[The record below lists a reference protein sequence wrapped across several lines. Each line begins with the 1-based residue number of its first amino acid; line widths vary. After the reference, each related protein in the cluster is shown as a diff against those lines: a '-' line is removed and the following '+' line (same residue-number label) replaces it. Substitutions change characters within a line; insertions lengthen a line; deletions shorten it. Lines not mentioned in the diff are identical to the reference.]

1 MSEINDSFFL
11 KRKAYFWHLQ
21 MIPGMVLNRKER
33 FLSRIGLGILCLGLT
48 FLFQKN
54 GFAQTEQD
62 SLEKLLLTPIPDT
75 QKVLILDDLGWILKS
90 RNPDSSRMY
99 LRRALEIAEKIDY
112 KVGLGKAWNDLGVV
126 ETIHSNFDAAAEAYQ
141 EALKIR
147 EALGDKKGIASV
159 YNNLANV
166 MDSKGDFTEALR
178 QYKASLRMREE
189 LKDTAKIARL
199 YYNMGDLHER
209 MGNYLEAQ
217 DLIHKYLLFTEKN
230 YDYEGQAYGQNL
242 LGNIYYGLL
251 QEDEALKWYDMAYA
265 GFDSLGMDWEKAGA
279 LNNIASILG
288 DKAEVEV
295 DSGRYE
301 KADMLFDSA
310 ISLEKRVIE
319 IREKVEDKRGVGQAY
334 NNLGVFY
341 KDKGSFSKEKGNL
354 KTANQEWD
362 TALDYFDKAFKI
374 YKEEEDKKGEMEV
387 LNGFGDVYRRQKKY
401 GAALNYTKQFL
412 NLALEINDKRFE
424 QSAYKDLSKIY
435 AETGDFKNA
444 YEYRKKYDEL
454 RYEQLD
460 EQRSKDFTRRQTLY
474 GDQQKEIAL
483 EREQQRNA
491 LLDAEVRR
499 REAEIRQAEIMRN
512 SLFGG
517 ALALIVLIGL
527 LWNRNRIK
535 TKANQELEEKNT
547 IIQKERKRSDDLLLN
562 ILPEKT
568 ANELKEKGKAQA
580 RKYEEVT
587 VLFSDF
593 KSFTTIAEKMSPEE
607 LVDELDE
614 CFRAFDA
621 ITSKYGVEKIKTI
634 GDAYMC
640 VGGLPDPNE
649 THAKD
654 VVNAAI
660 EMQNW
665 LKARKADK
673 KDGFEMRIGIHTGPV
688 VAGIVG
694 SRKFAYDIWG
704 DTVNLAARMEQNS
717 EPGKINVSK
726 DTYEKVKDDFTCS
739 YRGKITAKNKGEVDM
754 YFLEV

>member
-1 MSEINDSFFL
+1 M
-11 KRKAYFWHLQ
+11 
-21 MIPGMVLNRKER
+21 
-33 FLSRIGLGILCLGLT
+33 
-48 FLFQKN
+48 
-54 GFAQTEQD
+54 
-62 SLEKLLLTPIPDT
+62 
-75 QKVLILDDLGWILKS
+75 
-90 RNPDSSRMY
+90 
-99 LRRALEIAEKIDY
+99 LRSI
-112 KVGLGKAWNDLGVV
+112 
-126 ETIHSNFDAAAEAYQ
+126 
-141 EALKIR
+141 
-147 EALGDKKGIASV
+147 
-159 YNNLANV
+159 NNLANV

-242 LGNIYYGLL
+242 LGNIYYGLI
-251 QEDEALKWYDMAYA
+251 QEEEALKWYEMAYA

-301 KADMLFDSA
+301 MATMLFDSA
-310 ISLEKRVIE
+310 IAMERRVIE
-319 IREKVEDKRGVGQAY
+319 IREKVEDRRGVGEAY
-334 NNLGVFY
+334 NNLGVFF
-341 KDKGSFSKEKGNL
+341 KDKGSFSKEKGNQAQ
-354 KTANQEWD
+354 ANRDWN
-362 TALDYFDKAFKI
+362 TALDYFQKALEIFR
-374 YKEEEDKKGEMEV
+374 EEEDKKGEVEV
-387 LNGFGDVYRRQKKY
+387 LNGFGDVYRRQKNFS
-401 GAALNYTKQFL
+401 AALNYTKQFL

-568 ANELKEKGKAQA
+568 ANELKEKGKADA

-593 KSFTTIAEKMSPEE
+593 KSFTTIAETMSPEE

-614 CFRAFDA
+614 CFRAFDD

-640 VGGLPDPNE
+640 VGGLPDLNE

-665 LKARKADK
+665 LKARKAEK

-726 DTYEKVKDDFTCS
+726 DTYEKVKDDFACS